1 LKVADTPIRVFVE
14 DGISVI
20 TIDSPNTRNAL
31 TPQMLCLLADAV
43 IEISLNSTIKAA
55 VITGSGEKAFC
66 SGGDLA
72 RTLPLMSGAREAEDE
87 WDRRLLC
94 DPKVL
99 AASGLRDYPLNKPI
113 VAAINGACMA
123 AGFELMLGTDIRI
136 CAEHA
141 VFGLPEVKHGL
152 IPFAGSMA
160 RLPRQIP
167 YAVAMEILLTG
178 EPIPASEAHRIGL
191 VNQVCPAQDVLS
203 AAIAIARKIASNGP
217 LAVQTVKHTV
227 TNSSGL
233 TLADAYQCEDQAKN
247 LVMASQDARE
257 GPLAFME
264 KRRPVYSGR

>member
-1 LKVADTPIRVFVE
+1 MADTPIRVSVE
-14 DGISVI
+14 DSVSVI

-31 TPQMLCLLADAV
+31 TPQMLCLLAEAV
-43 IEISLNSTIKAA
+43 IEISLNSNIKAA

-72 RTLPLMSGAREAEDE
+72 RTLPLMSGAREVEDE
-87 WDRRLLC
+87 WDKRLLY

-123 AGFELMLGTDIRI
+123 AGFELMLGTDIRV

-152 IPFAGSMA
+152 VPFAGSMA

-167 YAVAMEILLTG
+167 YAVAMELLLTG
-178 EPIPASEAHRIGL
+178 EPIPATEAHRIGL
-191 VNQVCPAQDVLS
+191 VNRVCPAQDVLS
-203 AAIAIARKIASNGP
+203 TAIAIARKIASNGP
-217 LAVQTVKHTV
+217 LAVQTVKGTV
-227 TNSSGL
+227 TASSGL
-233 TLADAYQCEDQAKN
+233 SLVDAYRFEDQAKSIV
-247 LVMASQDARE
+247 LASQDARE
-257 GPLAFME
+257 GPRAFME
-264 KRRPVYSGR
+264 KRMPVYSGY